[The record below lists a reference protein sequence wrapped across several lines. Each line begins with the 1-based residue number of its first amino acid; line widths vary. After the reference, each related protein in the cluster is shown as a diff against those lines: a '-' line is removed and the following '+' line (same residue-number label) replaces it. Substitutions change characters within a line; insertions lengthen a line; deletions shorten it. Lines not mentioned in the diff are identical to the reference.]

1 MDWTERHRPK
11 SLRDVV
17 GNGPSLSKLRE
28 WADDWGKGLPKRR
41 AIILAGPPGTGKTS
55 TAHALARD
63 MGWEVLELNASDARN
78 ADTIRKVA
86 TAGATHHTFGADGAF
101 HGAEG
106 GVSKLIIL
114 DEADNLYERAE
125 GGGSEFSD
133 RGGKGAILETI
144 RSTRQPII
152 LIVNDLYALQKGSG
166 AAFKSLADV
175 LKFSRVQSR
184 SMVPYL
190 ARAVAEEGIAVDRDV
205 LEAIAVRS
213 EGDVRSAIRDL
224 ESIALGRSHVTMAEL
239 ASLGARDTE
248 TSLFDLMRLILK
260 GRPLPELQRAV
271 WSVDATPEDL
281 VLWVDENLP
290 REYQDPVD
298 LVAGY
303 EMLSRADI
311 FLRRTRKTQDY
322 GLWAYAG
329 ELSTLGVSAVR
340 TREYRSFQPYGFPQY
355 LMKMSRTKGL
365 RQTKDLLAGH
375 LGALTHSSKRK
386 ARNEMVETVALLFQM
401 DAEFAKAQA
410 KAMELTEEEI
420 VLLLGPEAT
429 ASRIKEVLAALK
441 EPDADALSPKT
452 KKARRGP
459 LDDAAT
465 GDAGDDQ
472 GGASDA
478 DEDDSGGSGD
488 AAGTVGSASGADDE
502 KPAKP
507 KPGAGQKS
515 LFGF

>member
-1 MDWTERHRPK
+1 MARGCVDWTEAHRPQ
-11 SLRDVV
+11 SLRDVI
-17 GNGPSLSKLRE
+17 GHGPSLSKLRE
-28 WADDWGKGLPKRR
+28 WADAWTKGVPKRR

-55 TAHALARD
+55 TALALGRD
-63 MGWEVLELNASDARN
+63 MGWQILELNASDARN
-78 ADTIRKVA
+78 AETIRKVA
-86 TAGATHHTFGADGAF
+86 TAGATHHTFGADGSF
-101 HGAEG
+101 HGG
-106 GVSKLIIL
+106 GQGASKLIIL

-125 GGGSEFSD
+125 GAGSSEFSD
-133 RGGKGAILETI
+133 RGGKAAILETI
-144 RSTRQPII
+144 RESHQPII

-166 AAFKSLADV
+166 AALKSLADV

-184 SMVPYL
+184 SIVPYL
-190 ARAVAEEGIAVDRDV
+190 AKVVAAEGLVVERGV

-224 ESIALGRSHVTMAEL
+224 ESISLGRSQVSMADM
-239 ASLGARDTE
+239 ASLGSRDTE
-248 TSLFDLMRLILK
+248 MSLFDLMRHILK
-260 GRPLPELQRAV
+260 GRPVAELQKQV

-303 EMLSRADI
+303 EMLSKADV
-311 FLRRTRKTQDY
+311 FLRRTKKTQDY

-329 ELSTLGVSAVR
+329 ELATLGVSAVR

-365 RQTKDLLAGH
+365 RQTKDLLATH

-386 ARNEMVETVALLFQM
+386 ARNEMVETVALLFQL
-401 DAEFAKAQA
+401 DNEFAKAQA
-410 KAMELTEEEI
+410 RAMELTEEEI

-429 ASRIKEVLAALK
+429 APRIKDILAAMTVVD
-441 EPDADALSPKT
+441 EDAPKR
-452 KKARRGP
+452 KPARGP
-459 LDDAAT
+459 LDDVDES
-465 GDAGDDQ
+465 GDGE
-472 GGASDA
+472 SA
-478 DEDDSGGSGD
+478 DESETTPATSDSPDKSSGE
-488 AAGTVGSASGADDE
+488 SAKS
-502 KPAKP
+502 KPTPA
-507 KPGAGQKS
+507 AGQKS